1 MSNII
6 TSLGVFLILVA
17 FFGNAI
23 DKLSKGKVY
32 YWLNIVGSILAG
44 YGAYSVALWP
54 TVLLEIVWTCVSFY
68 ELFTLKSK

>member
-6 TSLGVFLILVA
+6 TSIGVLLILIA
-17 FFGNAI
+17 YFGSVTN
-23 DKLSKGKVY
+23 KLPKNKTY

-54 TVLLEIVWTCVSFY
+54 TVFLEIVWMSVSFY